1 MIAVDFKPV
10 IRSSNTQIAPE
21 ALNLAQPMMDAIALM
36 ASEVRE
42 RVSKTGRASRGTF
55 SKYSRKSNKRGAK
68 NFTRS
73 GTLWG
78 SLRIRLQSP
87 TKATAGFTGKA
98 DDGFS
103 RKKDASGRSVI
114 NRNKRGRYVR
124 LSNMELGKILQS
136 KERSDIIDPNAL
148 EERHLET
155 LMVSGLD
162 AQAIRALG
170 FEEDRFQAARKARSL
185 ARQAKKA
192 RRALSG
198 RR

>member
-1 MIAVDFKPV
+1 VIAVDFKPV
-10 IRSSNTQIAPE
+10 MRSSNTQIKPE
-21 ALNLAQPMMDAIALM
+21 ALNLAQPLMDSIALM

-42 RVSKTGRASRGTF
+42 RVSETGRASRGSF
-55 SKYSRKSNKRGAK
+55 SKYSPRSNKRGAK
-68 NFTRS
+68 RFTRS
-73 GTLWG
+73 GTMWG

-87 TKATAGFTGKA
+87 TKVTAGFTGKA
-98 DDGFS
+98 ADGFS

-114 NRNKRGRYVR
+114 KKNKRGRYVR

-155 LMVSGLD
+155 LMVSGLG

-170 FEEDRFQAARKARSL
+170 FEEHGFQAARKARSL
-185 ARQAKKA
+185 DRQAKKA